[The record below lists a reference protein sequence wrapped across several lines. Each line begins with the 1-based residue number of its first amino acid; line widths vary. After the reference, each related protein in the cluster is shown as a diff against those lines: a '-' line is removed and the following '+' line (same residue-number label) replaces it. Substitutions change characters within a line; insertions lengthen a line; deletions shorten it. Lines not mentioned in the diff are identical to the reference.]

1 MILEALVKRYE
12 AQVTAGKIPLSGWS
26 MAKVS
31 FALRINDAGQLL
43 DVIDLREEKKLGK
56 KSALVSILLEVPEQ
70 FKRAGETIK
79 SNFLCENASYLLGTD
94 NKGKPERSV
103 KCFEAAKK
111 LHQEI
116 LALNESPS
124 AVAVK
129 NFFANWAPTEADN
142 HPALQKYLKEIK
154 SASNLIFTLDGLHS
168 VSEDTSMKAAWE
180 NYRQSQEDAENS
192 LAMQCLVTGKTSPVA
207 RLHPSI
213 KGVRNAQSSGAS
225 LVSFNSPAFESYD
238 RREGQGLNAPVSKY
252 AAFAYATALNDLLA
266 DFKHVKFFGDSTVV
280 YWAEESDDA
289 YPDCFDMISW
299 RDSADISDE
308 ILDSYIQNIASAK
321 PFDFENVPLNFS
333 TPFYILGLSPNSARL
348 SVRFFLRQTFGDVMQ
363 NLARHYQ
370 DCKLVKPSFKPRYLP
385 MWKLLEATV
394 SSKSRDKI
402 SSPLMT
408 GAVLSSI
415 LTGVDYPFSLFQ
427 NVMLRIKAE
436 SDSKITYERAVIIK
450 AYLARNRKKAN
461 LVALNDDISDAAYIL
476 GRIFAVLENI
486 QESANPGLNAT
497 IKDRY
502 FNAACSTPARI
513 FPLLHKLSVHHLRKL
528 GASSKIFF
536 DRQLTHLT
544 GKLSA
549 EAKMPALVSLE
560 EQGMFIL
567 GYYHQTQERYKKKEE
582 KLDGERD

>member
-1 MILEALVKRYE
+1 MILEALVRRYE
-12 AQVTAGKIPLSGWS
+12 AQVAAGKIPLSGWS

-31 FALRINDAGQLL
+31 FALRINDAGQIL

-56 KSALVSILLEVPEQ
+56 KSVLVPIWLEVPEQ

-79 SNFLCENASYLLGTD
+79 SNFLCENASYFLGTD
-94 NKGKPERSV
+94 NKGKPTRSV
-103 KCFEAAKK
+103 KCFEAAQK

-116 LALNESPS
+116 LASNNSPS

-129 NFFANWAPTEADN
+129 NFFTNWTPATADN

-168 VSEDTSMKAAWE
+168 VSEDMSMKTAWE
-180 NYRQSQEDAENS
+180 NYRQSQEDTEGS
-192 LAMQCLVTGKTSPVA
+192 LTMQCLVTGKTSLIA

-225 LVSFNSPAFESYD
+225 LVSFNSPAFESYNRKD
-238 RREGQGLNAPVSKY
+238 GQGLNAPVSKY
-252 AAFAYATALNDLLA
+252 ATFAYAAALNDLLA
-266 DFKHVKFFGDSTVV
+266 DSKHVKFLGDSTVV
-280 YWAEESDDA
+280 YWAEKSDDA
-289 YPDCFDMISW
+289 YPDCFDVISW

-308 ILDSYIQNIASAK
+308 ILDSYIQNITNAK
-321 PFDFENVPLNFS
+321 PFDFENIPLNFS

-348 SVRFFLRQTFGDVMQ
+348 SVRFFLHQTFGEVMQ

-370 DCKLVKPSFKPRYLP
+370 DCELIQPSFKPKYLP
-385 MWKLLEATV
+385 MWQLLAATI
-394 SSKSRDKI
+394 SSKSHDKF

-408 GAVLSSI
+408 GAVLRAI
-415 LTGVDYPFSLFQ
+415 LTGADYPFSLFQ

-436 SDSKITYERAVIIK
+436 NDRKITYERTAVIK
-450 AYLARNRKKAN
+450 AYLTRNRKKAN
-461 LVALNDDISDAAYIL
+461 LVALNDEISDAAYVL

-497 IKDRY
+497 IKDKY
-502 FNAACSTPARI
+502 FNAACATPARI
-513 FPLLHKLSVHHLRKL
+513 FPILQKLSVHHLRKL
-528 GASSKIFF
+528 GVGSKIFF
-536 DRQLTHLT
+536 DKQLTHLME
-544 GKLSA
+544 KLSA
-549 EAKMPALVSLE
+549 EAKLPALLSLE

-582 KLDGERD
+582 KLNGELD